1 MTARP
6 IKVLLVD
13 DDEDD
18 FILTRDFFSEIKRQR
33 YELEWASSYEKALET
48 IANRDH
54 DVYLFDYRLGGRS
67 GLELLK
73 EPAQKIFWSRRS

>member
-18 FILTRDFFSEIKRQR
+18 FILTRDFFSEIRRQR
-33 YELEWASSYEKALET
+33 YELEWASS
-48 IANRDH
+48 
-54 DVYLFDYRLGGRS
+54 
-67 GLELLK
+67 
-73 EPAQKIFWSRRS
+73 